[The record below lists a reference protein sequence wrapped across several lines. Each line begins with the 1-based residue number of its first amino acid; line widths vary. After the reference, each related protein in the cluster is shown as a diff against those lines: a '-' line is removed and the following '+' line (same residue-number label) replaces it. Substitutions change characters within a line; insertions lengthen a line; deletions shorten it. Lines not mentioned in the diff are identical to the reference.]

1 MTWEDIVTEIVAQEG
16 YVPYIHP
23 KALEELEEM
32 LETNLSSG
40 KLVAAAIIRLCK
52 NPLPKDMGGVGSRL
66 GKRKETGDLRPIFYV
81 KLKGTGIRIVY
92 ALSYV
97 TDDKHETRASKT
109 VTIVVINKRED
120 MEAYLEA
127 LKRKP
132 GLFAEWLEKWAQE
145 KG

>member
-1 MTWEDIVTEIVAQEG
+1 MDVKKVLNSASDF
-16 YVPYIHP
+16 V
-23 KALEELEEM
+23 
-32 LETNLSSG
+32 
-40 KLVAAAIIRLCK
+40 
-52 NPLPKDMGGVGSRL
+52 
-66 GKRKETGDLRPIFYV
+66 RKEIGDLSPLLYV
-81 KLKGTGIRIVY
+81 KLKGTGIRTVY
-92 ALSYV
+92 ALSYAM
-97 TDDKHETRASKT
+97 DDKHEIGAPGAIKYAAAASKT